1 MKKELI
7 LTTALALVSM
17 PAFAWI
23 SSSDTYSPD
32 LLKTNGYSDTTIRM
46 VNHERDKAIG
56 IKSEY
61 TQRKI
66 IKNRVLRALYNA
78 YVYIDP
84 AVDSDFLD
92 HNIDMEPNFHD
103 L

>member
-1 MKKELI
+1 MDKKLF
-7 LTTALALVSM
+7 LTVLFSAIAIPS
-17 PAFAWI
+17 FAYI
-23 SSSDTYSPD
+23 STSDTYSAD
-32 LLKTNGYSDTTIRM
+32 FLKTNGYSDTAIQI
-46 VNHERDKAIG
+46 VSHEHDKAIG

-61 TQRKI
+61 SRRKV

-84 AVDSDFLD
+84 AVDADFLE
-92 HNIDMEPNFHD
+92 HNIDMEPSFYD

>member
-1 MKKELI
+1 
-7 LTTALALVSM
+7 
-17 PAFAWI
+17 
-23 SSSDTYSPD
+23 
-32 LLKTNGYSDTTIRM
+32 M

-61 TQRKI
+61 TQKKNF
-66 IKNRVLRALYNA
+66 KNRVVRALYNA

-84 AVDSDFLD
+84 AVDPDFLD
-92 HNIDMEPNFHD
+92 HNIDMEPSFYD